1 VGIPSEA
8 HQEVEY
14 PSVPPSFSPSAGVA
28 SAEAW
33 QSFLRGGWL
42 VTRHSP
48 GPAARTVVAWSIEG
62 LPRGDLLSAEELRV
76 AALRAEG
83 NPVKA
88 VAAETGRS
96 VSRTAET
103 LKSAMR
109 KLLMSTESELVG
121 FFCAWPRA
129 MWVSSASTGE
139 GRQMLIRYMPPS
151 WSLPMCLSCAEKG
164 IVRALL
170 AGHSQAAIARA
181 SGVAT
186 RTVSNQIA
194 SVYRKVNVHS
204 RMDLFVALSRADA
217 M

>member
-1 VGIPSEA
+1 MGIPSEA
-8 HQEVEY
+8 RREVDY
-14 PSVPPSFSPSAGVA
+14 PNPSPHPGAA
-28 SAEAW
+28 AAEAW
-33 QSFLRGGWL
+33 HSFLRGGWL
-42 VTRHSP
+42 VTRHTP

-62 LPRGDLLSAEELRV
+62 LPKGDLPSAEELRV
-76 AALRAEG
+76 AALRAQG
-83 NPVKA
+83 NPVKTL
-88 VAAETGRS
+88 AAETGRS
-96 VSRTAET
+96 ISRTAES

-109 KLLMSTESELVG
+109 KLLITTESELVG

-151 WSLPMCLSCAEKG
+151 WSLPMYLSCAEKG

-204 RMDLFVALSRADA
+204 RMDLFVALTRADWT
-217 M
+217 